1 MLLGPHGS
9 RIDVHVRV
17 YFDGGDLEAG
27 GLEEQARG
35 GGYKGRLNACSMG
48 GREGES
54 SCAPMTPFPMPLTT
68 PPETRM
74 YLVIAGGRESRSRVP
89 RNPSNF
95 PLRFSASS
103 AQTCQNNATRDAR
116 QPAQACTRLFLTP
129 CPRPHVHM
137 TSSSFRECHCA
148 RVLVEISAT
157 SFVRTLVHEAP

>member
-1 MLLGPHGS
+1 MLLRPHGTS
-9 RIDVHVRV
+9 IDVHVRV
-17 YFDGGDLEAG
+17 NFDGCDLETS

-103 AQTCQNNATRDAR
+103 AQTCQNNATA
-116 QPAQACTRLFLTP
+116 TRASHRRLSALLWYLNPIFH
-129 CPRPHVHM
+129 PRPASIV
-137 TSSSFRECHCA
+137 
-148 RVLVEISAT
+148 AT
-157 SFVRTLVHEAP
+157 AVAAAGHQLYHTWTAAFLQHA